1 MQRYALLPFPLRGA
15 FIMAEPFKLSPLP
28 WAQDALAPTISAR
41 TIEFHYGKH
50 HATYVKTLNE
60 LVEGTKFA
68 DMKLED
74 IVRQT
79 AGKDDAKEQ
88 KIFNNAAQV
97 WNHDFYWRSLT
108 PKQSKPSGAL
118 KAAIEA
124 FGGEDK
130 LIKELAE
137 GGKTQ
142 FGSGWA
148 WIVSKGGKLAVEK
161 TPNAVNPM
169 AKDTN
174 ALLTVDVWEHAYYL
188 DYQNAR
194 PKYLEEVL
202 AKLINWDFAAENL
215 SREAQPVRA
224 AA

>member
-1 MQRYALLPFPLRGA
+1 
-15 FIMAEPFKLSPLP
+15 MAEPFKLSSLP
-28 WAQDALAPTISAR
+28 WAQDSLAPTISAR
-41 TIEFHYGKH
+41 TLEFHYGKH
-50 HATYVKTLNE
+50 HAAYVKTLNE

-68 DMKLED
+68 DMKLEEV
-74 IVRQT
+74 VRQT

-124 FGGEDK
+124 FGGEEK
-130 LIKELAE
+130 LIKDLAE
-137 GGKTQ
+137 AGKTQ

-215 SREAQPVRA
+215 SRESQPVRA